1 MISVLGVTDA
11 LKIIARRCCKSMAQ
25 ICREMKAGTP
35 ANLVS
40 MVNRGS
46 MKMDMGAKFARH
58 CGYKLVL
65 VPEDMDLTEGI
76 EIYSGTEDYL

>member
-11 LKIIARRCCKSMAQ
+11 LKIIARRCGKSIAQ
-25 ICREMKAGTP
+25 ICREMKMGTP

-46 MKMDMGAKFARH
+46 MKMDVGAKFAKH

-65 VPEDMDLTEGI
+65 VPEDADITDGI
-76 EIYSGTEDYL
+76 EIYNGTEDYL